1 MKKIKLVSAAAA
13 ALLAVSPLI
22 SSTVSAADI
31 SVNVTNGATAPA
43 TTSNQELKLD

>member
-22 SSTVSAADI
+22 SSTVSVADI
-31 SVNVTNGATAPA
+31 SVNVTNGQLLQQLPVIK
-43 TTSNQELKLD
+43 N